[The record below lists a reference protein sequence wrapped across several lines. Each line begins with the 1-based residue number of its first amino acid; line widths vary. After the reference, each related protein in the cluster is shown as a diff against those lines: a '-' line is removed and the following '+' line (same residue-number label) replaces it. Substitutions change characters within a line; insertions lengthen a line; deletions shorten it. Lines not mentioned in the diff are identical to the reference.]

1 MTSDHDIRYLRRKDL
16 DTLKWDRCIDTAH
29 NGLLYAHSFY
39 LDHMT
44 AGQWD
49 ALVLGDY
56 QTVMPLTWRRKWGI
70 TYLYQPAFTQQLGIF
85 SAAPLPSAAPH
96 SPAVAPAA
104 PPALSRNLVD
114 SFLAHIPRH
123 FRFAEIFLNHDNPRP
138 DLKPRANFILDLNV
152 KYDELAGRYKK
163 GLDTSLQTAA
173 RTPLTYLSDFDL
185 PAALEL
191 NRRTQKNNTPHV
203 KGGDHRRFTELC
215 IFLGGRGQTLVRA
228 VADER
233 QEPLA
238 IVLFLRDKRRIYLL
252 QATTMPAGRKIGAN
266 HFLLDSV
273 IREFAGQPLILD
285 FEGSDIPG
293 IAHFYK
299 SFGSTDQPYFF
310 YRHNHL
316 PWPLRLL
323 K

>member
-1 MTSDHDIRYLRRKDL
+1 MTSDHDIRYLHRKDI
-16 DTLKWDRCIDTAH
+16 DTLKWDRCIDAAP

-70 TYLYQPAFTQQLGIF
+70 TYLCQPPFTQQLGIF
-85 SAAPLPSAAPH
+85 SAP
-96 SPAVAPAA
+96 PA
-104 PPALSRNLVD
+104 ALSRDLID
-114 SFLAHIPRH
+114 SFLIRIPPH
-123 FRFAEIFLNHDNPRP
+123 FRFAEIFLNHGNLRP
-138 DLKPRANFILDLNV
+138 DLKPQTNFILDLNFP
-152 KYDELAGRYKK
+152 YNELAGRYKR
-163 GLDTSLQTAA
+163 GLEASLQTAA
-173 RTPLTYLSDFDL
+173 RTPFQYRSDFGL
-185 PAALEL
+185 AIALEL
-191 NRRTQKNNTPHV
+191 NLRVHKNNTPHV
-203 KGGDHRRFTELC
+203 KKSDHRRFAELC
-215 IFLGGRGQTLVRA
+215 IFLGRRGQTLVR
-228 VADER
+228 VAMDER

-273 IREFAGQPLILD
+273 IGEFAGQPVILD

-299 SFGSTDQPYFF
+299 SFGSIDQPYFF
-310 YRHNHL
+310 YRHNQL
-316 PWPLRLL
+316 PWPLRLF